1 MSAPAGAPVRG
12 AASAIVA
19 ALVGV
24 HLAVLAS
31 CGGGNSKQASMRETP
46 DPSRTSIPEPWLAS
60 PEVLRARI
68 TTLDREI
75 EARAATL
82 GFEPAIDP
90 AIDPAV
96 DPAVDPAIDPVGP
109 TTSPRPT
116 AMTDPPGS
124 LTSPTCARSPRPV
137 CQDVCSL
144 ADSICGAADEICRL
158 ATALPGDDWA
168 AGRCAAGKTSCARAG
183 QRCCGC

>member
-1 MSAPAGAPVRG
+1 MSGRAAAPVRG
-12 AASAIVA
+12 AALAIVG

-31 CGGGNSKQASMRETP
+31 CGGSNSKQASMRETP

-75 EARAATL
+75 EARVATL
-82 GFEPAIDP
+82 GF
-90 AIDPAV
+90 DPAV
-96 DPAVDPAIDPVGP
+96 DPEVDPVPDPAVDPMGP
-109 TTSPRPT
+109 TTGPRP
-116 AMTDPPGS
+116 MTDPPGIP
-124 LTSPTCARSPRPV
+124 TPPTCARSPRPV
-137 CQDVCSL
+137 CQDICSL
-144 ADSICGAADEICRL
+144 ADSICSAAHEICRL

-168 AGRCAAGKTSCARAG
+168 AGRCGAGRTSCARARE
-183 QRCCGC
+183 RCCGC